1 MSDGTER
8 SASDQTSAA
17 GGTSRAIELIRAAHR
32 ETDALFRSLD
42 PAQLERPVFT
52 GEGPGWRV
60 RDLIAHYALWQTLAA
75 RSAEK
80 MAREP
85 LPGADERIRRYLGI
99 PQELDEMNDGSFQAW
114 RDRSVEDALV
124 ALRAENDRLVAAIE
138 ALPADRVLTGDG
150 PEDFHRYFWQP
161 GVNHLRQHREHI
173 DNALREATHP

>member
-1 MSDGTER
+1 VSDGTER

-17 GGTSRAIELIRAAHR
+17 GGTRRAIELIRAAHR

-52 GEGPGWRV
+52 GEGPRWRV

-80 MAREP
+80 MASDRMP
-85 LPGADERIRRYLGI
+85 AADEGLRKYLGI
-99 PQELDEMNDGSFQAW
+99 PEELDELNDRSFQDW
-114 RDRSVEDALV
+114 RDRGVEE
-124 ALRAENDRLVAAIE
+124 ALRELRAANDRLTAAIE
-138 ALPADRVLTGDG
+138 ALPADRFLTGDG
-150 PEDFHRYFWQP
+150 PEDFRGWQP

-173 DNALREATHP
+173 DNALREATQP